1 MSKWVLVTIDV
12 EGALSAERTYVNMDN
27 VTYLQQVQGG
37 ETLVH
42 FDSGQTLTVKES
54 VDELVGRGGDSPQ

>member
-1 MSKWVLVTIDV
+1 MPTWALVTIDV
-12 EGALSAERTYVNMDN
+12 EGTLSAERTYVNMDN
-27 VTYLQQVQGG
+27 VTYVQQVQDG

-54 VDELVGRGGDSPQ
+54 VDELVGRSGDSP

>member
-1 MSKWVLVTIDV
+1 MSAWVLVTIDV

-27 VTYLQQVQGG
+27 VTYVQQLQDG

-42 FDSGQTLTVKES
+42 FDSGDTLTVKES
-54 VDELVGRGGDSPQ
+54 VDELVGRGAGSP